1 MSRRNIKNCLIVA
14 LFITYIILY
23 RLVVFPNYMKI
34 SEIISAS
41 FVVVMLA
48 LSIKMLGFRKD
59 KPSVLSKNITKIVLF
74 YIIITFFIMYGL
86 GILVGFLQN
95 AYSHSFTRMFDNILS
110 PLIIILCI
118 ELIRYVVIWANKDK
132 KLFIVL
138 FTFVL
143 VVFEIVLNVRTFNF
157 NDLET
162 IFRLTAT
169 VILPILIKNTLLSY
183 LCYHIG
189 YKVPILYRVIMD
201 LYIFI
206 VPIVPD
212 LGEYINCMILISLPF
227 VIYISSFTMI
237 DNRIKNPEPVFNY
250 KNFTLLDIPVTALL
264 VVMIGL
270 ISGFFPHYMIG
281 IGSESMV
288 PAINKGDAVIIKK
301 VNKDTNIKKN
311 QIIAYEKDGKIVVHR
326 VKSIRKDKDNI
337 YYTTKGDANGGN
349 DPSEVKTKQVKG
361 VVKLRIPFIAY
372 PTVWLSELFNS

>member
-1 MSRRNIKNCLIVA
+1 MSRRNIKNCFIVA
-14 LFITYIILY
+14 LFIAYIILY
-23 RLVVFPNYMKI
+23 RLVIFPNYMKI

-169 VILPILIKNTLLSY
+169 VILPILIKNILLSY

-326 VKSIRKDKDNI
+326 VKSIRKDKDDI

>member
-169 VILPILIKNTLLSY
+169 VILPILIKNILLSY

-326 VKSIRKDKDNI
+326 VKSIRKDKDDI